1 MRHPR
6 GLPAPL
12 AHLDRPLVMGVVNVT
27 SDSFSD
33 GGRHLDPSDAITHG
47 IALAQAGADLVDVGG
62 ESTRPGAERVDE
74 AVELGRVLPVIE
86 GLTGAGILVSVD
98 TMRASVARAA
108 VEAGAILVSDVSGGL
123 ADAAMLP
130 TIATLEVPIV
140 LMHWRGHSARMADLA
155 HYDDV
160 VADVMRELGERVDA
174 AVDAGIPRD
183 RLVID
188 PGIGFAKEAEHN
200 WSLLASLPMLTA
212 LDLPVLVGA
221 SRKRFLGA
229 LLADDGGVPR
239 PVADRDLA
247 TLAITAL
254 CANDGVWGVRVHD
267 VTGARDALAVGGAW
281 RAARLDH
288 SPTGAA
294 IDA

>member
-1 MRHPR
+1 
-6 GLPAPL
+6 
-12 AHLDRPLVMGVVNVT
+12 MGVVNVT

-33 GGRHLDPSDAITHG
+33 GGLHLDPAAAIEHG

-62 ESTRPGAERVDE
+62 ESTRPGAERIDE
-74 AVELGRVLPVIE
+74 AVELARILPVVA
-86 GLTGAGILVSVD
+86 GLTEAGIHVSVD

-108 VEAGAILVSDVSGGL
+108 VQAGAVLVNDVSGGC
-123 ADAAMLP
+123 ADSAMLP
-130 TIATLEVPIV
+130 TIAALDVPIV
-140 LMHWRGHSARMADLA
+140 LMHWRGHSARMAELA

-160 VADVMRELGERVDA
+160 VADVMRELGARVDA

-200 WSLLASLPMLTA
+200 WALLAGLPMLTA
-212 LDLPVLVGA
+212 LGLPVLVGA

-229 LLADDGGVPR
+229 LLADDDGAPR
-239 PVADRDLA
+239 PVGDRDLA

-267 VTGARDALAVGGAW
+267 VTGARDAVAVGSAW
-281 RAARLDH
+281 RAARLQH
-288 SPTGAA
+288 MGTTEHVGGGHR
-294 IDA
+294 